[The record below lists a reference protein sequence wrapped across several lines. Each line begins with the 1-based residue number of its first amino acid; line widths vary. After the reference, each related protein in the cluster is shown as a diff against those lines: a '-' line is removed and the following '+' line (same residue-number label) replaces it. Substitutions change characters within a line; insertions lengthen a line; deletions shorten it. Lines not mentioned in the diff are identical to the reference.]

1 MGRLVLVVL
10 LFGCGSSSE
19 KHPDAAVP
27 DVAVDAGLAWQSVE
41 TVSNDGQV
49 IVERVSYQVDGL
61 RVFGRVCR
69 PAAAG
74 VYPLIVYNHL

>member
-10 LFGCGSSSE
+10 LFGCGSSSA

-41 TVSNDGQV
+41 TVSNDG
-49 IVERVSYQVDGL
+49 
-61 RVFGRVCR
+61 
-69 PAAAG
+69 
-74 VYPLIVYNHL
+74 